1 MVSYSTLESIGMKR
15 HIPVVL
21 VWGSINEHM
30 LTDLF
35 ILTQVYTSVKQV
47 LIPPQ
52 HTLLLVSLP
61 VLLED
66 SYSFYEIQNVI
77 PL

>member
-1 MVSYSTLESIGMKR
+1 MVSYSTLESIGMIR
-15 HIPVVL
+15 LIPLVL
-21 VWGSINEHM
+21 VWGNINEHM